1 MTRGE
6 SRLQFR
12 SMPRE
17 SKSEAEWNLRQAIFR
32 IALVTWKA
40 RARNEVRR
48 VSAPEKP
55 PFLSFR
61 RIQDLNFFS
70 FCSESSSFS
79 GHTAPTLLI
88 FSFWVEST
96 KMSAHWSDPRFL
108 WSLWQLIRVDMST
121 KKTVTTTK
129 AKTMTMKS
137 GRILA
142 KLGTV
147 DENGEHLNG
156 STFFLR
162 LPYLP
167 KLKKI
172 KFSKKTFSTPVFSR
186 QDGWFCRV
194 LNLLG

>member
-1 MTRGE
+1 MAIFQVGQYLGPRRLGRPASVCLYINSICKYNAIQCLSTPLWPGAHAGE

-70 FCSESSSFS
+70 FCSEFSSFS
-79 GHTAPTLLI
+79 GHTAPTILI

-96 KMSAHWSDPRFL
+96 KMS
-108 WSLWQLIRVDMST
+108 T
-121 KKTVTTTK
+121 
-129 AKTMTMKS
+129 
-137 GRILA
+137 
-142 KLGTV
+142 
-147 DENGEHLNG
+147 N
-156 STFFLR
+156 
-162 LPYLP
+162 
-167 KLKKI
+167 
-172 KFSKKTFSTPVFSR
+172 
-186 QDGWFCRV
+186 
-194 LNLLG
+194 

>member
-1 MTRGE
+1 MT
-6 SRLQFR
+6 
-12 SMPRE
+12 
-17 SKSEAEWNLRQAIFR
+17 
-32 IALVTWKA
+32 
-40 RARNEVRR
+40 
-48 VSAPEKP
+48 
-55 PFLSFR
+55 
-61 RIQDLNFFS
+61 
-70 FCSESSSFS
+70 
-79 GHTAPTLLI
+79 
-88 FSFWVEST
+88 
-96 KMSAHWSDPRFL
+96 
-108 WSLWQLIRVDMST
+108 T

-194 LNLLG
+194 LNLSVVALKIGDSTRRWKIELFHCGKAPTYPPTPTQTVSNSCMAISWILKRGCHFPSKDCRFAWPVVIVSCSITSRENPSPEIDPEILRNDFPSFARILAHNKSLEYVE